1 MFDLF
6 RSRDKVVR
14 IMLGGLLLV
23 VALSMLTYLVPS
35 YNMGGSGGSDQVVA
49 EIGKETI
56 TVPEVQQIV
65 QMNMKGR
72 QIPAEL
78 MPHYVPQ
85 YIDSM
90 VTEHALAFEAARLG
104 FKISNEDLAAGI
116 RQTIPQLFPDG
127 KFAGK
132 DAYAQVLAQQNMT
145 IPQFEEDIGR
155 QLLITKMREVAL
167 EGAVVTPQEIEQEY
181 KRRND
186 KVKIAYVKITGD
198 KLRSEVQVAPDEL
211 RKYYEATKPTYQVPE
226 KRDLGIVIVDQAKL
240 EQTIQPTDADLQ
252 RLYTENKDTYRLPER
267 VNVRHIL
274 LKADEKDPKQEAA
287 VKAKANDLV
296 KQLRAAKGAN
306 FAEMVKKYSEDPGSA
321 AKGGEY
327 DGVVRGQMVAEFE
340 KAAFSLKVNE
350 ISDPVKTTYGY
361 HILQVLAH
369 EQAQLKPFNDV
380 KAQLAAE
387 YRKQRVNDLMQQLS
401 DKVQAALTKDPLHP
415 EKVAADLGV
424 QYAKADN
431 AGPGDPLPEVG
442 VNKEFEDAVSSLK
455 KGEVSQAIPVP
466 ADKPTKMAM
475 AVCTGD
481 IPAHPAGFEEVQSK
495 VRDALI
501 KDKLN
506 KLVDQKATQLVEKAR
521 ANGGDLA
528 AAAKA
533 MGLEVKTS
541 DAVDRAGAIEGLGS
555 AGMLPDAF
563 SKPVG
568 SIIGP
573 NGFSVDSRIV
583 AKVVEKIP
591 ADLSALASQRTA
603 IRDQIKSEKGRVRNY
618 LFEQGVRDEL
628 TKEGKIKVHQDV
640 IDRLLATYHG

>member
-6 RSRDKVVR
+6 RSRDKIVR

-35 YNMGGSGGSDQVVA
+35 YNMGGGGASDTVVA

-65 QMNMKGR
+65 QMNMRGR
-72 QIPAEL
+72 QLPAEL

-85 YIDSM
+85 FINSM
-90 VTEHALAFEAARLG
+90 VTERALAFEAKELG
-104 FKISNEDLAAGI
+104 FKVSDEDLAAGI
-116 RQTIPQLFPDG
+116 RQTIPQLFQDG

-132 DAYAQVLAQQNMT
+132 EAYAQVLAQQNMT
-145 IPQFEEDIGR
+145 IEQFESDMAR
-155 QLLITKMREVAL
+155 QLLVTKMRNVAL
-167 EGAVVTPQEIEQEY
+167 EGTVVTPQEIEREY
-181 KRRND
+181 ARRND
-186 KVKIAYVKITGD
+186 KVKIQYVRVTGD
-198 KLRSEVQVAPDEL
+198 KFRAEVTAAPDEL
-211 RKYYEATKPTYQVPE
+211 RKYYEANKPAYQVPE
-226 KRDLGIVIVDQAKL
+226 RRDLGIVLVDQAKI
-240 EQTIQPTDADLQ
+240 EQAIQPTDADLL
-252 RLYTENKDTYRLPER
+252 RVYNENKDSYRIPER

-274 LKADEKDPKQEAA
+274 LKTTEKDARQEAA
-287 VKAKANDLV
+287 VKAKADDLV

-327 DGVVRGQMVAEFE
+327 DGVVRGQMVPEFE
-340 KAAFSLKVNE
+340 KAAFALKLNE

-361 HILQVLAH
+361 HIIQLLGH
-369 EQAQLKPFNDV
+369 EQAQLKPFSEV
-380 KAQLAAE
+380 KPQLEAE
-387 YRKQRVNDLMQQLS
+387 FKKQRVNDLMQQMS
-401 DKVQAALTKDPLHP
+401 DKAQAALTKDPLHP

-424 QYAKADN
+424 QYAKAEN

-455 KGEVSQAIPVP
+455 KGDVTPPVLLTGNTKIAIG
-466 ADKPTKMAM
+466 
-475 AVCTGD
+475 VCIGD
-481 IPAHPAGFEEVQSK
+481 TPAHPAGFEEVKSK
-495 VRDALI
+495 VQDALI

-506 KLVDQKATQLVEKAR
+506 KLIDQKATQLVEKAR
-521 ANGGDLA
+521 ADGGDLA
-528 AAAKA
+528 AAAKS

-541 DAVDRAGAIEGLGS
+541 EAVDRAGAIEGLGS

-563 SKPVG
+563 AKPVG

-573 NGFSVDSRIV
+573 NGIAADTKVV
-583 AKVVEKIP
+583 AKVVEKVA
-591 ADLSALASQRTA
+591 ADPSGLAGQRLA
-603 IRDQIKSEKGRVRNY
+603 IRDQIKTEKGRARNS
-618 LFEQGVRDEL
+618 LFEEGVRDAL

-640 IDRLLATYHG
+640 IDRLLASYHG

>member
-6 RSRDKVVR
+6 RSRDKIVR

-65 QMNMKGR
+65 QMNLKGR

-90 VTEHALAFEAARLG
+90 VTEHALEFEAKRLG
-104 FKISNEDLAAGI
+104 FKVSDEDLAAGI
-116 RQTIPQLFPDG
+116 RQTIPQLFQDG

-132 DAYAQVLAQQNMT
+132 DAYAQVLAQQNLS
-145 IPQFEEDIGR
+145 IPQFEEDVAR
-155 QLLITKMREVAL
+155 QLLITKMRNVAL
-167 EGAVVTPQEIEQEY
+167 EGTIVTPQEIEQEY
-181 KRRND
+181 RRRND

-198 KLRSEVQVAPDEL
+198 KLRSEVQVTPDEL

-240 EQTIQPTDADLQ
+240 EQTIQPTDADLL
-252 RLYTENKDTYRLPER
+252 RVYNENKDTYRMPER

-274 LKADEKDPKQEAA
+274 LKTTDKDPKQEA
-287 VKAKANDLV
+287 VKAKADDLV

-321 AKGGEY
+321 AKGGEE
-327 DGVVRGQMVAEFE
+327 GWLVRGQTVPEFE

-387 YRKQRVNDLMQQLS
+387 YRKQGVNDLMQQLS

-415 EKVAADLGV
+415 DKVAADLGV

-455 KGEVSQAIPVP
+455 KGEVSQPVVLTGN
-466 ADKPTKMAM
+466 TKMAM

-495 VRDALI
+495 VRDALV

-603 IRDQIKSEKGRVRNY
+603 IRDQIKGEKGRVRNY

>member
-6 RSRDKVVR
+6 RSRDKIVR

-35 YNMGGSGGSDQVVA
+35 YNMGGGSSSDTIVA

-65 QMNMKGR
+65 QMNMRGR
-72 QIPAEL
+72 QLPPEL

-85 YIDSM
+85 FINSM
-90 VTEHALAFEAARLG
+90 VTERALALEAKELG
-104 FKISNEDLAAGI
+104 FKVSDEDLAAGI
-116 RQTIPQLFPDG
+116 RQTIPQLFQDG

-145 IPQFEEDIGR
+145 IDQFEADMAR
-155 QLLITKMREVAL
+155 QLLVTKMRNVAL
-167 EGAVVTPQEIEQEY
+167 EGTVVTPQEIEREY
-181 KRRND
+181 ARRND
-186 KVKIAYVKITGD
+186 KVKIQYVKVTGD
-198 KLRSEVQVAPDEL
+198 KFRADVNVTPDEL
-211 RKYYEATKPTYQVPE
+211 RKYYEANKPAYQVPE
-226 KRDLGIVIVDQAKL
+226 KRDLGIVIIDQAKI
-240 EQTIQPTDADLQ
+240 EQAIQPTDADLL
-252 RLYTENKDTYRLPER
+252 RVYNENKDSYRIPER

-274 LKADEKDPKQEAA
+274 LKTTDKDPKQEAA
-287 VKAKANDLV
+287 VKAKADDIV
-296 KQLRAAKGAN
+296 KQIRAANGAN
-306 FAEMVKKYSEDPGSA
+306 FADMVKKYSEDPGSV

-327 DGVVRGQMVAEFE
+327 DGVVRGQMVPEFE
-340 KAAFSLKVNE
+340 KAAFSLKLNE

-361 HILQVLAH
+361 HIIQLLGH
-369 EQAQLKPFNDV
+369 EQAQLKPFSEV
-380 KAQLAAE
+380 KPQLEAE
-387 YRKQRVNDLMQQLS
+387 YRKQRVNDLMQQMS

-424 QYAKADN
+424 QYVKAEN

-442 VNKEFEDAVSSLK
+442 VNKEFDDAVSSLK
-455 KGEVSQAIPVP
+455 KGDVTPPVLLTGNTKIAIG
-466 ADKPTKMAM
+466 
-475 AVCTGD
+475 VCIGD
-481 IPAHPAGFEEVQSK
+481 TPAHPADFNEVESK

-521 ANGGDLA
+521 ADGGDLA

-563 SKPVG
+563 AKPVG
-568 SIIGP
+568 TIIGP
-573 NGFSVDSRIV
+573 NGIAADSKVV

-591 ADLSALASQRTA
+591 ADPSGLASQRLA
-603 IRDQIKSEKGRVRNY
+603 IRDQIKSEKGRARNS
-618 LFEQGVRDEL
+618 LFEEGVRDAL
-628 TKEGKIKVHQDV
+628 TKEGKIKIHQDV
-640 IDRLLATYHG
+640 IDRLLASYHG

>member
-14 IMLGGLLLV
+14 IMLGGLLLL

-49 EIGKETI
+49 EIGKEAI

-65 QMNMKGR
+65 QMNSRSR
-72 QIPAEL
+72 QIPPEM
-78 MPHYVPQ
+78 MPHYVPVF
-85 YIDSM
+85 INSM
-90 VTEHALAFEAARLG
+90 VTERALAFEARRLG
-104 FKISNEDLAAGI
+104 FKVSDEDLAVGI
-116 RQTIPQLFPDG
+116 RQTIPTLFQEG

-145 IPQFEEDIGR
+145 IPQFEEDMAR
-155 QLLITKMREVAL
+155 QLLITKMRNVAL
-167 EGAVVTPQEIEQEY
+167 EGTVVTPQEIEQEY
-181 KRRND
+181 RRRND
-186 KVKIAYVKITGD
+186 KVKIEYVKVNGD
-198 KLRSEVQVAPDEL
+198 KLRSEVQATPDEL
-211 RKYYEATKPTYQVPE
+211 RKYYEANKLAYQVPE

-240 EQTIQPTDADLQ
+240 EQTIQPTDADLL
-252 RLYTENKDTYRLPER
+252 RVYSDNKDTYRLPER

-274 LKADEKDPKQEAA
+274 LKTNDKDPKSDAA
-287 VKAKANDLV
+287 VKAKADDLV
-296 KQLRAAKGAN
+296 KQLRKPGAN
-306 FAEMVKKYSEDPGSA
+306 FAEMAKKYSDDPGSKD
-321 AKGGEY
+321 KGGEY
-327 DGVVRGQMVAEFE
+327 DGVVRGQMVPEFE

-361 HILQVLAH
+361 HIIQLLAH

-387 YRKQRVNDLMQQLS
+387 YKKQRVNDLMQQLS

-415 EKVAADLGV
+415 DKVAADLGV
-424 QYAKADN
+424 QYVKADHV
-431 AGPGDPLPEVG
+431 GPGDPLPEVG
-442 VNKEFEDAVSSLK
+442 VNKDFEDAVSSLK
-455 KGEVSQAIPVP
+455 KGEVSQPVP
-466 ADKPTKMAM
+466 LTGNTKMAV

-481 IPAHPAGFEEVQSK
+481 TLPHPAGFEEVQSK
-495 VRDALI
+495 VHDALVN
-501 KDKLN
+501 N
-506 KLVDQKATQLVEKAR
+506 KLSKLIDQKATQLVEKAR

-528 AAAKA
+528 AAAKS

-563 SKPVG
+563 VKPVG

-573 NGFSVDSRIV
+573 NQFAAESKVV
-583 AKVVEKIP
+583 CKVVEKIP
-591 ADLSALASQRTA
+591 ADLSALANQRVA
-603 IRDQIKSEKGRVRNY
+603 IRDQIKSEKGRARNS
-618 LFEQGVRDEL
+618 LFEEGVRDAL

-640 IDRLLATYHG
+640 IDRLLASYHG

>member
-6 RSRDKVVR
+6 RSRDKIVR

-65 QMNMKGR
+65 QMNLKGR

-85 YIDSM
+85 YIDAM
-90 VTEHALAFEAARLG
+90 VTEHALAFEAKRLG

-155 QLLITKMREVAL
+155 QLLITKMRDVAL

-181 KRRND
+181 RRRND
-186 KVKIAYVKITGD
+186 KVKIAYVKVTGD

-211 RKYYEATKPTYQVPE
+211 RKYYEATKTTYQVPE
-226 KRDLGIVIVDQAKL
+226 KRDLGIVVVDQAKL
-240 EQTIQPTDADLQ
+240 EQAIQPTDADLL
-252 RLYTENKDTYRLPER
+252 RVYNENKDTYRLPER
-267 VNVRHIL
+267 VNVRRIL
-274 LKADEKDPKQEAA
+274 LKITEKDPKQEAA
-287 VKAKANDLV
+287 VKAKADDLV

-306 FAEMVKKYSEDPGSA
+306 FAEMVKKYSEDPASA
-321 AKGGEY
+321 AKGGED
-327 DGVVRGQMVAEFE
+327 DGIVRGQMFPEVE

-350 ISDPVKTTYGY
+350 ISDPVQTTYGY
-361 HILQVLAH
+361 HILQVIAH

-415 EKVAADLGV
+415 DRVAADLGV

-442 VNKEFEDAVSSLK
+442 VNKEFEDAISSLK
-455 KGEVSQAIPVP
+455 KGEVSQPVVLTGN
-466 ADKPTKMAM
+466 TKMAM

-481 IPAHPAGFEEVQSK
+481 IPAHPAGFDEVESK
-495 VRDALI
+495 VRDALV

-603 IRDQIKSEKGRVRNY
+603 IRDQIKGEKSRVRNY

-628 TKEGKIKVHQDV
+628 SKEGKIKVHQDV